1 MNTPPL
7 TTILFFSLLLAGCN
21 VLQPIKDAAV
31 YHLLEPLVPDR
42 ALTASTPALAIKR
55 PTLPGYLDRQQL
67 VTRKDGQLMMSN
79 LDVWA
84 EPLDVGISRVMA
96 SNLSRLTG
104 SMNIQPGASFTSMDY
119 TQLLELL
126 ITQFEPDEQNQ
137 LIFKG
142 TWKLQPTNGKD
153 SPTQFFKIIVP
164 QVSAATMKDRVTAMN
179 AALEQLA
186 REVAGKL

>member
-1 MNTPPL
+1 MNKSLL
-7 TTILFFSLLLAGCN
+7 TTILFFSLLLVGCS
-21 VLQPIKDAAV
+21 VLQPIKDAAF
-31 YHLLEPLVPDR
+31 YHLLEPFVPDR
-42 ALTASTPALAIKR
+42 ALTAATPALAIKR
-55 PTLPGYLDRQQL
+55 PILPSYLDRQQL
-67 VTRKDGQLMMSN
+67 VTRKEGQLMMSN

-96 SNLSRLTG
+96 SNLSRLTD

-142 TWKLQPTNGKD
+142 TWKLQPTNGK
-153 SPTQFFKIIVP
+153 
-164 QVSAATMKDRVTAMN
+164 
-179 AALEQLA
+179 
-186 REVAGKL
+186 